1 MVIINMIN
9 GSIGRARRFDS
20 TISIRATPSYSRAT
34 TFDFQH
40 DESPADADDML
51 SHSTITNATYHHK

>member
-1 MVIINMIN
+1 MIIINMIN
-9 GSIGRARRFDS
+9 GLFRFDS

-40 DESPADADDML
+40 DVQPSDADDVI
-51 SHSTITNATYHHK
+51 SFHHH

>member
-40 DESPADADDML
+40 DVQPSDADDVI
-51 SHSTITNATYHHK
+51 SFHHH

>member
-9 GSIGRARRFDS
+9 GSNERARRFDS

-40 DESPADADDML
+40 NELPADGDDVI
-51 SHSTITNATYHHK
+51 SFHHH